1 MVKEDFVQYNL
12 VAINR
17 TKIMAV
23 GEREI
28 VLQSVHFIVGMAV
41 DMRIESAVSSF
52 QRAVIVFH

>member
-1 MVKEDFVQYNL
+1 MNC
-12 VAINR
+12 

-23 GEREI
+23 GERGI